1 MNSAKFYKFVKDIA
15 GADTILAESVIE
27 AHKLIYGDTLTE
39 GKLGKALAT
48 AGLGL
53 GLMGAAPQQAHAGLF
68 GGGKAKTEMATE
80 QTAES
85 VKAQTQKYLQS
96 IGDDF
101 IETNS
106 FMDSENIEK
115 LANYI
120 NSLPE
125 DLKNFAISEC
135 GKFKNQFRLGTPSD
149 NIVTALKQYNVAMR

>member
-1 MNSAKFYKFVKDIA
+1 MNSEKFYKFVRDIA
-15 GADTILAESVIE
+15 VNDQILAESVIE

-53 GLMGAAPQQAHAGLF
+53 GLMGGGAPAHAGF
-68 GGGKAKTEMATE
+68 FDSHDKNKTEIVA
-80 QTAES
+80 QNPES
-85 VKAQTQKYLQS
+85 VQKQTQNLLKLV
-96 IGDDF
+96 GDDF

-106 FMDSENIEK
+106 FMDSQNVEK

-125 DLKNFAISEC
+125 NLKTIALAEC
-135 GKFKNQFRLGTPSD
+135 GRFRNQFKLGTPQD
-149 NIVTALKQYNVAMR
+149 NIMTALGQYKVAMR

>member
-1 MNSAKFYKFVKDIA
+1 MTSDKFYKFVKDIA

-39 GKLGKALAT
+39 GKLGKA
-48 AGLGL
+48 
-53 GLMGAAPQQAHAGLF
+53 
-68 GGGKAKTEMATE
+68 
-80 QTAES
+80 
-85 VKAQTQKYLQS
+85 QTQKYLQS

-101 IETNS
+101 IVTNS
-106 FMDSENIEK
+106 FMDSENVEK

-135 GKFKNQFRLGTPSD
+135 GKFKNQFRLGTP
-149 NIVTALKQYNVAMR
+149 